1 MPQSRLRIDNDLF
14 VERVYQG
21 TTQQEY
27 SLSSKLRE
35 LKKDY
40 TEFESEMGELAAMR
54 KTPKRSLS
62 RKGKEPLQKTMAVVQ
77 KNNENEDRMRLDVQE
92 EKQRL
97 ARDVLRR

>member
-1 MPQSRLRIDNDLF
+1 MPHSRLRLDNDLF

-40 TEFESEMGELAAMR
+40 SSFEQEMGELSTFK
-54 KTPKRSLS
+54 KTPARSLS
-62 RKGKEPLQKTMAVVQ
+62 RRGKEPPPKAVAVVQ
-77 KNNENEDRMRLDVQE
+77 KNN
-92 EKQRL
+92 
-97 ARDVLRR
+97 